1 MVSVSVEGII
11 GAGKSLFL
19 EKLPGEFQKFEEPLK
34 EWQNYHG
41 VDMLDRAYND
51 PEHYTFK
58 FQTLVLLT
66 LARRSKLSSGPGIRL
81 YERSAEASVNVFNKT
96 YDDLTQILIK
106 DLHTQLDIPKM
117 DYHIYIRT
125 DPEVASKRIANR
137 NRDGEDKIDI
147 EYQRHLHRLHDAW
160 LMGRDNVF
168 VVDGNGDFDFE
179 SVSDWLNKKW
189 K

>member
-1 MVSVSVEGII
+1 MVSVSIEGII

-19 EKLPGEFQKFEEPLK
+19 EKLEGEFQKFEEPLK

-41 VDMLDRAYND
+41 VDMLELVYND

-66 LARRSKLSSGPGIRL
+66 MARRSRLSSGPGIRV
-81 YERSAEASVNVFNKT
+81 YERSSESSINVFNKM
-96 YDDLTQILIK
+96 YDELTQRLIK
-106 DLHTQLDIPKM
+106 DVYNHLDIPKM

-125 DPEVASKRIANR
+125 DPDVATKRIANR
-137 NRDGEDKIDI
+137 NRCGEDKIDI
-147 EYQRHLHRLHDAW
+147 EYQRELHRLHDEW
-160 LMGRDNVF
+160 LLGRDNVF

-179 SVSDWLNKKW
+179 SVTDWLNKKW